1 MIDLKWITVV
11 SFVWN
16 MLDFCTC
23 YDKLGNS
30 NRIWKAVILS
40 KELYFIEVWKRF
52 KKNDKSF
59 KNVSMK
65 YIALYFLSIT
75 IKNKTVWWRKND
87 KTTVLIRLL
96 LKVLSYLISGTI
108 GDKYDYIV
116 QHRLDTSD
124 ILDRMITHLV
134 ISVKDRHCIEHNKSQ
149 DEQTKALLDV
159 VTKTMYLLMYW
170 QNVVTKNSQTI

>member
-1 MIDLKWITVV
+1 
-11 SFVWN
+11 
-16 MLDFCTC
+16 
-23 YDKLGNS
+23 
-30 NRIWKAVILS
+30 
-40 KELYFIEVWKRF
+40 
-52 KKNDKSF
+52 
-59 KNVSMK
+59 MK

-75 IKNKTVWWRKND
+75 IKKKTVWWRKND

-149 DEQTKALLDV
+149 DEQTKALLDMV
-159 VTKTMYLLMYW
+159 ITREGTTN
-170 QNVVTKNSQTI
+170 NVFIDVLTEYGYKELANNLKKESENKSQSSEIGMICMCV